1 MAVTIKIPTPLRS
14 LARGR
19 DQVQVEAATA
29 REALAG
35 LERECPGMRD
45 RLCDERGELRR
56 FVNLF
61 LNEEEIRHLQG
72 LDSSLKSGDILSIVP
87 AIAGGVRAKSAAEE
101 IERTSARSGK
111 GRM

>member
-1 MAVTIKIPTPLRS
+1 MTIKIPTPLRP

-19 DQVQVEAATA
+19 DQVQIEAASS

-35 LERECPGMRD
+35 LEQDCPGMRD
-45 RLCDERGELRR
+45 RLSNERGGLRR

-72 LDSSLKSGDILSIVP
+72 LETSLKSGDILSIVP
-87 AIAGGVRAKSAAEE
+87 AIAGGVHPESATEE
-101 IERTSARSGK
+101 IERTSPRSGK
-111 GRM
+111 GRV